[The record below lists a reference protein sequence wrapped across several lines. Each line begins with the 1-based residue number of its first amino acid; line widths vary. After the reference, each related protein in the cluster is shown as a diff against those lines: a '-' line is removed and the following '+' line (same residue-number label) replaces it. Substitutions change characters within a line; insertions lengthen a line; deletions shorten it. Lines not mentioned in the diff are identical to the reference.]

1 MAKEKYICLI
11 IDGIFIKCTYPPVT
25 NTSVY
30 NTQVCHMWWVGIYT
44 HLWLRL
50 WALASGC
57 LVLKPSS
64 PLCNCDVDCFTSIT
78 SVFSSVKWKHWNS
91 FFTRLVW
98 DSCVLSRSVVADSMW
113 PMVSSSPGSSVHG
126 NSSGKNTRVGC
137 HVLLQGILPT
147 QRSNPGLPHCRQILY
162 WLSQKMYSLG
172 EFPGDPV
179 FRTLSFYCR
188 GHGFIPG
195 QEALGSCMQ
204 SSTAKKEKRKRK
216 T

>member
-64 PLCNCDVDCFTSIT
+64 PLCDCDVDCFTSFI
-78 SVFSSVKWKHWNS
+78 SVFSSVKWKHWSS
-91 FFTRLVW
+91 FFTRLVCGW
-98 DSCVLSRSVVADSMW
+98 VGADRAAEKAMIKQLVPSFR
-113 PMVSSSPGSSVHG
+113 GSSQPRGRTQVSHIAGRFFTDWAKKCIALG
-126 NSSGKNTRVGC
+126 NSLVIQCLGLWASTVGAM
-137 HVLLQGILPT
+137 G
-147 QRSNPGLPHCRQILY
+147 
-162 WLSQKMYSLG
+162 
-172 EFPGDPV
+172 
-179 FRTLSFYCR
+179 SF
-188 GHGFIPG
+188 
-195 QEALGSCMQ
+195 LV
-204 SSTAKKEKRKRK
+204 RKL
-216 T
+216 